1 MSARYWVLVTDEL
14 FSGEHTTWPPGMVP
28 VLDLAD
34 RKLLYGRDTPAHA
47 LAPMHW
53 QAFDDENAD
62 PELDGHK
69 VSITVRVEDGK
80 TFVDRR
86 MIE

>member
-1 MSARYWVLVTDEL
+1 VSARYWVLVTDEL
-14 FSGEHTTWPPGMVP
+14 FASEYTTWPPGMVP

-34 RKLLYGRDTPAHA
+34 RKLFYGQGTPAHE

-53 QAFDDENAD
+53 QLFSDDAAD
-62 PELDGHK
+62 QELEGHK
-69 VSITVRVEDGK
+69 VSITLRVEDGK